1 MENEK
6 TNTDLNKK
14 ETEVLDKIIE
24 KLLSV
29 KKYLYLNLY
38 LYNYELINYKI

>member
-6 TNTDLNKK
+6 INTDLNKK
-14 ETEVLDKIIE
+14 ETEVLDYIIE

-29 KKYLYLNLY
+29 KKYLYL
-38 LYNYELINYKI
+38 YNYELINYKI

>member
-14 ETEVLDKIIE
+14 ETEVLDKIIK

-29 KKYLYLNLY
+29 KKYLYFIY
-38 LYNYELINYKI
+38 IIIN